1 MKGETM
7 FSLKKRTQKQ
17 HNALVSEAISNN
29 SSEVT
34 PGYEGL
40 TLYHRK
46 TCPFCRYVASYLKS
60 KQLVLAT
67 RDITMRAA
75 YAEELIKQGG
85 KRQVPCLRI
94 EQGSK
99 VKWLY
104 ESADIVAY
112 IEKYKPA

>member
-1 MKGETM
+1 
-7 FSLKKRTQKQ
+7 
-17 HNALVSEAISNN
+17 
-29 SSEVT
+29 
-34 PGYEGL
+34 
-40 TLYHRK
+40 
-46 TCPFCRYVASYLKS
+46 
-60 KQLVLAT
+60 
-67 RDITMRAA
+67 MRAA